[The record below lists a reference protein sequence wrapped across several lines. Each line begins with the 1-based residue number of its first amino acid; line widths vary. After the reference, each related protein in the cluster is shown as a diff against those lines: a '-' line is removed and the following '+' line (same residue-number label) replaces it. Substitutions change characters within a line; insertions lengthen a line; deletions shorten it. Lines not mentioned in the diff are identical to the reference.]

1 MDRSQKIIRT
11 SILGIVINLIL
22 VAFKGAV
29 GLLSHSIAVLLDAV
43 NNLSDALSS
52 LITILGTKL
61 ANKAP
66 DKKHPYGY
74 GRIEYLTGMLIAV
87 IVLFAGLSAAKE
99 SVEKI
104 LHPEAASYTW
114 VSILI
119 ITVGIAAKF
128 LTGRYVKGVGEALH
142 SSALVAS
149 GSDAYF
155 DSILS
160 TGTLIGALLNL
171 FLGLNLEG
179 WIGAVISLII
189 LKAGIEMLLETLG
202 SITGERADS
211 ELTEEIKAAVTA
223 RPEVH
228 GAYDLTLHNYGPTN
242 TRRGA
247 DRRRVCQRQRQPS
260 PCRHAQTARGDRF
273 APPGDPADARLL
285 RRRGGKARHV
295 RSDRGL
301 CRRRQ
306 GGLRGGL
313 CRARDPLAG
322 LSGRYRARQR
332 FLGLSRCCQ
341 IKNLFPPLLQRG
353 AFFSIIRSIR
363 PVTRRKQLWQTSM

>member
-11 SILGIVINLIL
+11 SLVGIVVNLIL

-29 GLLSHSIAVLLDAV
+29 GLLSNSIAVLLDAV

-52 LITILGTKL
+52 IITILGTKL

-99 SVEKI
+99 SLEKI
-104 LHPEAASYTW
+104 LHPETASYTW

-119 ITVGIAAKF
+119 IGVGIVVKF
-128 LTGRYVKGVGEALH
+128 LTGRYVKGVGQQLN
-142 SSALVAS
+142 SSALIAS
-149 GSDAYF
+149 GSDAFF

-160 TGTLIGALLNL
+160 TGTLVGALLNL

-179 WIGAVISLII
+179 WIGAIISIII

-202 SITGERADS
+202 SITGERADK
-211 ELTEEIKAAVTA
+211 ELTDELKAAVLA
-223 RPEVH
+223 YPGVH

-242 TRRGA
+242 TIGSVHIELDDDTPAREIHRLTRQISA
-247 DRRRVCQRQRQPS
+247 EIYQRFGVVLTIGVY
-260 PCRHAQTARGDRF
+260 A
-273 APPGDPADARLL
+273 
-285 RRRGGKARHV
+285 
-295 RSDRGL
+295 
-301 CRRRQ
+301 
-306 GGLRGGL
+306 
-313 CRARDPLAG
+313 
-322 LSGRYRARQR
+322 SGRA
-332 FLGLSRCCQ
+332 
-341 IKNLFPPLLQRG
+341 N
-353 AFFSIIRSIR
+353 
-363 PVTRRKQLWQTSM
+363 PVHAAMRKQLEEAVARHPEILQMHGFYVDDETRRVMFDLIIDFTADAKTVCAAVVEELQPLWPDHRIDVVLDSDFSD

>member
-11 SILGIVINLIL
+11 SILGIVINLVL

-202 SITGERADS
+202 SITGERADP
-211 ELTEEIKAAVTA
+211 ELTEQLKAAVNA
-223 RPEVH
+223 YPEVH

-242 TRRGA
+242 TIGSVHIEVDDAMPAREIHRLS
-247 DRRRVCQRQRQPS
+247 RQI
-260 PCRHAQTARGDRF
+260 AAEI
-273 APPGDPADARLL
+273 
-285 RRRGGKARHV
+285 
-295 RSDRGL
+295 
-301 CRRRQ
+301 
-306 GGLRGGL
+306 
-313 CRARDPLAG
+313 
-322 LSGRYRARQR
+322 YQR
-332 FLGLSRCCQ
+332 FGVVLTVGVYASGSD
-341 IKNLFPPLLQRG
+341 NP
-353 AFFSIIRSIR
+353 AHAAM
-363 PVTRRKQLWQTSM
+363 RKQLEEIVARRPEILQMHGFYVDEEEKHVMFDLIVDFTADAKAICAEVSAELGTLWPDYRVDIVLDSDFSD